1 MKWNIAVKLVGVLG
15 LCAAPCVFA
24 DGGSENEL
32 EGTAWALVEIQ
43 SMDDT
48 VYKPKAAGDFVLT
61 FTDSSTVQVKVD
73 CNRGTGSY
81 QWSESGQLQFGPL
94 ATTKMMCGPDSID
107 NRFLSDLNYV
117 RSYVLKEGNLYLAT
131 MADGAIL
138 EFAPWSED

>member
-1 MKWNIAVKLVGVLG
+1 MKWNNAAMLVGMLG
-15 LCAAPCVFA
+15 LCAAPCIFA
-24 DGGSENEL
+24 DGGSENAL
-32 EGTAWALVEIQ
+32 EGTSWALVEIQ

-48 VYKPKAAGDFVLT
+48 IVKPRAEDDFILT
-61 FTDSSTVQVKVD
+61 FKDASSVQLKVD

-81 QWSESGQLQFGPL
+81 QWSDSGQLQFGPL

-107 NRFLSDLNYV
+107 NRFLSDLSYV
-117 RSYVLKEGNLYLAT
+117 RSYVMKEGNLYLAT